1 MNPDRIVITKE
12 QLATRVA
19 ELANQIA
26 ARYRDSSEP
35 LVIVTVLNGAVIF
48 LADLIRG
55 LPMRMKLGLIGVSSY
70 RGVAVASRGARITS
84 RLDPELD
91 LCGQPVLIVDDILD
105 TGGTLRLVQQEVAAR
120 GPASIETA
128 VLLRKPGKAPDDI
141 RVQYVGFDV
150 DDEFVVGYGLDY
162 DGQYRNLPYI
172 GVLEVGD

>member
-19 ELANQIA
+19 ELADQIA
-26 ARYRDSSEP
+26 AHYSGSSEP

-70 RGVAVASRGARITS
+70 RGGVTSRGARITS
-84 RLDPELD
+84 RLDPELN

-120 GPASIETA
+120 RPTSIETA
-128 VLLRKPGKAPDDI
+128 VLLRKPGKAPSDI
-141 RVQYVGFDV
+141 KVQYVGFDV

-172 GVLEVGD
+172 GALEA